1 MIKSTEI
8 LGIINLYV
16 TDIVDFVF
24 CPTGRLLWLKKK
36 TDAPRKQTWAML
48 RGTNEHEVR
57 RLLTEHIKFEY
68 QLCRDTTKLAS
79 IDYKSCIN
87 SAIEDGLNLGRSVS
101 PKFFLGLSEM
111 RPELSYRLEIE
122 EELRLNRAVDMA
134 IKGDPINKIVETLL
148 PLLQEVGVGSAE
160 LGVTGRIDQLYK
172 IGDTLTPYDFK
183 THTDRFDTFIWMEAF
198 REQLILYAILVEKQY
213 RGAKVDNAIIEFT
226 DDLTSHKFKITK
238 NDKKNAIKHI
248 SQAREVLESNKV
260 PPKLSGSDS
269 IKCSKCYYRD
279 HCFSFEKEDK

>member
-1 MIKSTEI
+1 MTMTIPSSK
-8 LGIINLYV
+8 LYV
-16 TDIVDFVF
+16 TDITDSVF
-24 CPTGRLLWLKKK
+24 CSRLLYLKKK
-36 TDAPRKQTWAML
+36 TDAPRKETWAML

-57 RLLTEHIKFEY
+57 RLLAESMKFEY
-68 QLCRDTTKLAS
+68 KLCKDTSKLAA

-87 SAIEDGLNLGRSVS
+87 GAIENGLNLGRSVS

-122 EELRLNRAVDMA
+122 EKSRLDMA
-134 IKGDPINKIVETLL
+134 VKMAKNGDPINKIVETLL

-172 IGDTLTPYDFK
+172 MGDTLIPVDFK
-183 THTDRFDTFIWMEAF
+183 THTDRFASLIWMESF
-198 REQLILYAILVEKQY
+198 REQLILYAILIEKQY
-213 RGAKVDNAIIEFT
+213 RGAKVDTAIIEFT
-226 DDLTSHKFKITK
+226 DDLTLHKFKITK

-248 SQAREVLESNKV
+248 SQARKVLESNKV
-260 PPKLSGSDS
+260 PPKLSGPDS

>member
-1 MIKSTEI
+1 MTMTFPTSK
-8 LGIINLYV
+8 LYV
-16 TDIVDFVF
+16 TDITDFVF

-87 SAIEDGLNLGRSVS
+87 SAIEDGLKSGRSVS

-122 EELRLNRAVDMA
+122 EE
-134 IKGDPINKIVETLL
+134 
-148 PLLQEVGVGSAE
+148 
-160 LGVTGRIDQLYK
+160 
-172 IGDTLTPYDFK
+172 
-183 THTDRFDTFIWMEAF
+183 
-198 REQLILYAILVEKQY
+198 
-213 RGAKVDNAIIEFT
+213 
-226 DDLTSHKFKITK
+226 
-238 NDKKNAIKHI
+238 
-248 SQAREVLESNKV
+248 
-260 PPKLSGSDS
+260 
-269 IKCSKCYYRD
+269 
-279 HCFSFEKEDK
+279 

>member
-1 MIKSTEI
+1 MS
-8 LGIINLYV
+8 IISRSKKLYV

-87 SAIEDGLNLGRSVS
+87 AAIEDGLNLGRSVS

-148 PLLQEVGVGSAE
+148 PWQQELGVGSAE

-172 IGDTLTPYDFK
+172 MGDTLIPADFK
-183 THTDRFDTFIWMEAF
+183 THTDRFDTFIWKDAF
-198 REQLILYAILVEKQY
+198 REQLILYAILIEKQY
-213 RGAKVDNAIIEFT
+213 RGAKANTAIIEFT
-226 DDLTSHKFKITK
+226 DDLTSHKFKIQKTTRKTPLNTLARHERCWRATK
-238 NDKKNAIKHI
+238 CL
-248 SQAREVLESNKV
+248 Q
-260 PPKLSGSDS
+260 
-269 IKCSKCYYRD
+269 
-279 HCFSFEKEDK
+279 SFQGQIR